1 MADEGH
7 DATVETLSTLMT
19 ATSSPAD
26 LAEVL
31 RSDDPVTD
39 LEKLSQEVT
48 ASVERLAAWYE
59 RTKKPYAR
67 RKAATLR
74 RANTNLIALI
84 SKLAGILEKELREE
98 EEVAR
103 REAADFV
110 GLPGGLHSHPVITGA
125 IETGSAQT
133 HVLDGLRSSDKQVI
147 IDEAGPAQSQALNEV
162 QTYHVPTP
170 PPSEETSDNEKQ
182 PEALPGAIAAQHTQ
196 DAATSTQLPT
206 YEAQVTHIVSR
217 LVIAK
222 QILHRTAPA
231 MAEAVG
237 AFGLA
242 CCEATVWLA
251 WEEYYAPQNC
261 DGNMVD
267 ARAYLND
274 AAGVLGALDRRTA
287 DDLLRIISGLG
298 V

>member
-1 MADEGH
+1 MANEDY
-7 DATVETLSTLMT
+7 DATVQPFSTLIS
-19 ATSSPAD
+19 ATPPPAD

-31 RSDDPVTD
+31 RSGDPVVD
-39 LEKLSQEVT
+39 LENLRQGVT
-48 ASVERLAAWYE
+48 ANVERLAAWYE

-84 SKLAGILEKELREE
+84 SKLAEILEEELREE
-98 EEVAR
+98 GEVAR
-103 REAADFV
+103 RDAADFV
-110 GLPGGLHSHPVITGA
+110 GLPGGLHSHPVITGS
-125 IETGSAQT
+125 TQT
-133 HVLDGLRSSDKQVI
+133 QLLDGLQTSDEQVI
-147 IDEAGPAQSQALNEV
+147 IDEAGPAQSQALIEV

-182 PEALPGAIAAQHTQ
+182 PEAPPGAIAAQHTQ

-242 CCEATVWLA
+242 CCEAPVWYA
-251 WEEYYAPQNC
+251 WVQHYASHEL
-261 DGNMVD
+261 DGSVAD

-274 AAGVLGALDRRTA
+274 AAGVLSALDRRAA

>member
-1 MADEGH
+1 MADEEY
-7 DATVETLSTLMT
+7 DSTVQPLSTLT
-19 ATSSPAD
+19 NATPPPAD

-31 RSDDPVTD
+31 RSGDPVVD
-39 LEKLSQEVT
+39 LAKLSQEVI
-48 ASVERLAAWYE
+48 ANVERLAAWYE
-59 RTKKPYAR
+59 RTKKPYAH
-67 RKAATLR
+67 RKAGTLR
-74 RANTNLIALI
+74 RANTNLISLI
-84 SKLAGILEKELREE
+84 SKLAGILERELREE
-98 EEVAR
+98 EEVAGH
-103 REAADFV
+103 EAADFI
-110 GLPGGLHSHPVITGA
+110 GLPGGLHSHPVIAGA
-125 IETGSAQT
+125 IKTGSAQT
-133 HVLDGLRSSDKQVI
+133 HVLDGLQTSDERVI
-147 IDEAGPAQSQALNEV
+147 IDEAGPAQSQALHEV
-162 QTYHVPTP
+162 HVPTP

-196 DAATSTQLPT
+196 DAASSTQLPT

-222 QILHRTAPA
+222 QILHRTAPT

-242 CCEATVWLA
+242 CCEAPVWYA
-251 WEEYYAPQNC
+251 WVQHYASHEL
-261 DGNMVD
+261 DGSVVD

-274 AAGVLGALDRRTA
+274 AAGVLGALDRRAA

>member
-1 MADEGH
+1 MADEEYKS
-7 DATVETLSTLMT
+7 TVQPLSTLIS
-19 ATSSPAD
+19 AIPPPAD

-31 RSDDPVTD
+31 RSGDPVVD

-48 ASVERLAAWYE
+48 ANVERLAAWYE
-59 RTKKPYAR
+59 RTKKPYAH
-67 RKAATLR
+67 RKAGTLR

-110 GLPGGLHSHPVITGA
+110 GLPGALHSHPVITGLA
-125 IETGSAQT
+125 ETSTFDPEQAQREDNIT
-133 HVLDGLRSSDKQVI
+133 
-147 IDEAGPAQSQALNEV
+147 DEAGAAQSQALNEV
-162 QTYHVPTP
+162 QTYHVPTS

-242 CCEATVWLA
+242 CCEAPVWYA
-251 WEEYYAPQNC
+251 WVQHYASHEL
-261 DGNMVD
+261 DGSVVD

-274 AAGVLGALDRRTA
+274 AAGVLGALDRRVA
-287 DDLLRIISGLG
+287 DDLLRIISGL
-298 V
+298 

>member
-1 MADEGH
+1 MADEDC
-7 DATVETLSTLMT
+7 DATVQPLSTLIS
-19 ATSSPAD
+19 ATPPPAD
-26 LAEVL
+26 MAEVL
-31 RSDDPVTD
+31 RSGDPVVD
-39 LEKLSQEVT
+39 LEKLSQRVT
-48 ASVERLAAWYE
+48 ANVERLAAWYE

-84 SKLAGILEKELREE
+84 SKLAGVLEKELREE
-98 EEVAR
+98 KEVER
-103 REAADFV
+103 RDAADFV
-110 GLPGGLHSHPVITGA
+110 GLPGGLHSHPVITGLA
-125 IETGSAQT
+125 ETSAFDPEQAHRGDNT
-133 HVLDGLRSSDKQVI
+133 A
-147 IDEAGPAQSQALNEV
+147 DEAGPAQSQVLNEV

-182 PEALPGAIAAQHTQ
+182 PEALRDAKAAQDTR
-196 DAATSTQLPT
+196 DAATSTQMPT

-237 AFGLA
+237 AFGLV
-242 CCEATVWLA
+242 CCEAPVWYA
-251 WEEYYAPQNC
+251 WVQHYASHEL
-261 DGNMVD
+261 DGSVVD

-274 AAGVLGALDRRTA
+274 AAGVLSALDRRAA